1 MVSDVD
7 FAGSG
12 GDVVVSDGVVNG
24 SGCEVVNA
32 VVTGSDIVVRDVVV
46 SGSANDV
53 VVTDVVVSG
62 SDRTGF
68 TVILPERQ
76 TRKSVGLS
84 DFSFDIQ

>member
-12 GDVVVSDGVVNG
+12 GNVVVSDGVVNG

-32 VVTGSDIVVRDVVV
+32 VVTGSDIVVSDLVV
-46 SGSANDV
+46 SGFGNDV
-53 VVTDVVVSG
+53 VVTDVVSG

-68 TVILPERQ
+68 TVIPPVRQ

-84 DFSFDIQ
+84 DFSFDIH